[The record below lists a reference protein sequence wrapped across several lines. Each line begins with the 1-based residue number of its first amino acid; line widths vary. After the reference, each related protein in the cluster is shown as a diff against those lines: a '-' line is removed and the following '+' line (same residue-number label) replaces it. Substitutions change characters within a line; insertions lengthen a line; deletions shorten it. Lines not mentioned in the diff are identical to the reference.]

1 MIDLMTLK
9 EFIHMGGYA
18 QYVWSAYGI
27 GTVILILNVVQPMH
41 RFRKTLRNLASR
53 EQRLKV
59 RKK

>member
-1 MIDLMTLK
+1 MIDWMTLK

-27 GTVILILNVVQPMH
+27 GTVVLIWNVIQPMH
-41 RFRKTLRNLASR
+41 RYRKTIHNLANR
-53 EQRLKV
+53 EHKLKA